1 MRLVC
6 DCVMMLMLCGRVLTF
21 QILFFSQH
29 ELNLASAFNRP
40 AVPVLVGIS
49 RDTTKW
55 PPPGYTH
62 GLTQEQ
68 CLHIRSLSQL
78 GTPETLKPFV
88 TRILSLISEV

>member
-1 MRLVC
+1 M
-6 DCVMMLMLCGRVLTF
+6 
-21 QILFFSQH
+21 
-29 ELNLASAFNRP
+29 ASSFNRP

>member
-1 MRLVC
+1 M
-6 DCVMMLMLCGRVLTF
+6 MLCGRVLTF

-68 CLHIRSLSQL
+68 CLHIKSLSQL
-78 GTPETLKPFV
+78 DTPEELKPFV